1 LHEARPLLDY
11 SRGDT
16 SVMRQE
22 RVTTTDLRQRHPI
35 SRETRRKK
43 NQLTSSFISV
53 KRKMHLDTDQMRER
67 EKATVE

>member
-1 LHEARPLLDY
+1 
-11 SRGDT
+11 
-16 SVMRQE
+16 MRQE